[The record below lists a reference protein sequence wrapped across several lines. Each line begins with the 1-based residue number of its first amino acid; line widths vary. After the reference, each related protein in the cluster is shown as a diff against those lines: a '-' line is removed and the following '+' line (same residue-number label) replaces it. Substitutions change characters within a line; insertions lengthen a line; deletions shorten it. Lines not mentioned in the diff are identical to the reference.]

1 MYFRLRTS
9 VRPVYG
15 ARTYGPTAHNVPAVP
30 ASFRGCN
37 ELTAGSLCSR
47 RHTECSD
54 LACQTRMQPAES
66 KRAAAVASADVALDT
81 LWAAASHANPC
92 SVAAVPDALRAL
104 AAATCTSHQAAA
116 YAKQRGAV
124 ALLRRWLSDADEST
138 IDLAAA
144 AIASLAS
151 QDSRS
156 YRTFTFRQHTLR
168 LRDASAVTGGLGW
181 RVWRAALVLC
191 DLLCETPALVAGKRV
206 LEVGAGCGACGL
218 LAAACGARDTVLTDC
233 FEGLLDALAENI
245 SLNAEPCDD
254 ESCWTPRVSAVGGGT
269 LTARHL
275 DWELDG
281 EAAGSTSGDE
291 SASPRLAPDELFDVV
306 VGSDV
311 MYEVAHARALPHVL
325 KRHMAPGGFA
335 LLVCGIRFPEIL
347 AAFLE
352 RLAEAGLHVSHATLQ
367 NRKPGESSSDEED
380 ESITMTKPPLGQKA
394 FLITHAGDTPPD
406 CAVPP
411 PWAHS
416 WL

>member
-1 MYFRLRTS
+1 
-9 VRPVYG
+9 
-15 ARTYGPTAHNVPAVP
+15 
-30 ASFRGCN
+30 
-37 ELTAGSLCSR
+37 
-47 RHTECSD
+47 
-54 LACQTRMQPAES
+54 MQSS
-66 KRAAAVASADVALDT
+66 KQAAAVASADAALDT
-81 LWAAASHANPC
+81 LWAAASQPAL
-92 SVAAVPDALRAL
+92 STAAAVTYALRAL
-104 AAATCTSHQAAA
+104 AAATSTSFQAAA
-116 YAKQRGAV
+116 FAKQRGAV
-124 ALLRRWLSDADEST
+124 ALLRRWLADADEST

-151 QDSRS
+151 QDSRA
-156 YRTFTFRQHTLR
+156 YRTFTFREHTLR

-254 ESCWTPRVSAVGGGT
+254 ASCWTPRVSAAGGGT

-275 DWELDG
+275 DWEPD
-281 EAAGSTSGDE
+281 AAARNSTNGDE
-291 SASPRLAPDELFDVV
+291 GAAPRLAPDELFDVI

-311 MYEVAHARALPHVL
+311 MYELEHARALPHVL
-325 KRHMAPGGFA
+325 KRHLVPGGFA
-335 LLVCGIRFPEIL
+335 LLVCGVRFPEIL

-352 RLAEAGLHVSHATLQ
+352 RMAETGLHVSHATLQ
-367 NRKPGESSSDEED
+367 NRKPGDASSDDGED
-380 ESITMTKPPLGQKA
+380 ESITMTKPPLGQMA
-394 FLITHAGDTPPD
+394 FLITHEGETPPD

>member
-1 MYFRLRTS
+1 
-9 VRPVYG
+9 
-15 ARTYGPTAHNVPAVP
+15 
-30 ASFRGCN
+30 
-37 ELTAGSLCSR
+37 
-47 RHTECSD
+47 
-54 LACQTRMQPAES
+54 MQPAVS
-66 KRAAAVASADVALDT
+66 KQAAAVASADAALDT
-81 LWAAASHANPC
+81 LWAAASHPDAR

-104 AAATCTSHQAAA
+104 ATATSSSHQAAV

-156 YRTFTFRQHTLR
+156 YRTFTFGQHTLR

-181 RVWRAALVLC
+181 RVWRAALALC

-206 LEVGAGCGACGL
+206 LEIGAGCGACGL

-245 SLNAEPCDD
+245 CLNAEPCDD
-254 ESCWTPRVSAVGGGT
+254 ASCWAPRLSAAGGGT

-281 EAAGSTSGDE
+281 AAASPASSDA
-291 SASPRLAPDELFDVV
+291 SAAPRLAPDQLFDVI

-311 MYEVAHARALPHVL
+311 MYEVTHARALPHVL
-325 KRHMAPGGFA
+325 KRHMAPGGFT
-335 LLVCGIRFPEIL
+335 LLVCGIRFPEVL
-347 AAFLE
+347 SAFLE
-352 RLAEAGLHVSHATLQ
+352 RLAEAGLRASHATLQ
-367 NRKPGESSSDEED
+367 NRKPGASSSDDED
-380 ESITMTKPPLGQKA
+380 ESITMTKPPLGQMA
-394 FLITHAGDTPPD
+394 FLITHEGDTLPD

-411 PWAHS
+411 PWVHS